1 MNEKNIPQKSRTR
14 LNRIKI
20 VSRIF
25 RTLIGIGVV
34 MMLLISLWALMDSV
48 LVLLGAKIVPGQSMT
63 VTLNLSPNQS
73 LILPYDVSLPVLIL
87 GAVHF
92 CFVGVGFLV
101 LNRLFKLYELNRF
114 FAADNVR
121 YIKILGLVV
130 AGDGLIQ
137 TILELLSS
145 HGTLCLNEMFFG
157 GLIVLIAWIMDEGRK
172 IQEEQELTV

>member
-25 RTLIGIGVV
+25 RTLIGIGAV

-101 LNRLFKLYELNRF
+101 LNRLFKLY
-114 FAADNVR
+114 
-121 YIKILGLVV
+121 
-130 AGDGLIQ
+130 
-137 TILELLSS
+137 
-145 HGTLCLNEMFFG
+145 
-157 GLIVLIAWIMDEGRK
+157 
-172 IQEEQELTV
+172 

>member
-1 MNEKNIPQKSRTR
+1 MNTNQISSKPGTR
-14 LNRIKI
+14 LNRIRI

-25 RTLIGIGVV
+25 RTLIGIGVAI
-34 MMLLISLWALMDSV
+34 MLLISLWALMDSV

-63 VTLNLSPNQS
+63 VTLNPSPSQS
-73 LILPYDVSLPVLIL
+73 LVFPYDMSLPVLIF
-87 GAVHF
+87 GAMHF
-92 CFVGVGFLV
+92 CFVGVGIVV
-101 LNRLFKLYELNRF
+101 LNRLFMLYEINRF

-137 TILELLSS
+137 TILELLAS

-157 GLIVLIAWIMDEGRK
+157 GLIILIAWIMDEGRK